1 MKTQHSTESV
11 MHLHGPEPLRKH
23 GMWQPFRV
31 GILALGLASS
41 LLAGC
46 TAKPQVQA
54 TQSET
59 ERQLVLAHAEDTT
72 SIALATLYQQ
82 MLASVGV
89 KAKLGEASANPV
101 AEVLAGKADIVVAG
115 STNILAELRKTPEN
129 ALSAASASPTPDA
142 SGNSKNSATQTTL
155 SADQTMTELGTLNLG
170 EYALLDSTEAHRNG
184 ILVTTASTSA
194 AKNLNNLAQLP
205 EHCAELEFG
214 VPQALM
220 PSLANEL
227 ENSYA
232 CVPARLVPVVAKDKS
247 PVQDLITNHVQ
258 VLGTTDD
265 TAAIIDNGLVR
276 LQDSEKLF
284 GPQTLL
290 PLITTNELGQ
300 DAIDA
305 INKLSHALKQEDLIA
320 LNRAVTGR
328 DSLPAESVAA
338 DWLLERN
345 LVTK

>member
-1 MKTQHSTESV
+1 M
-11 MHLHGPEPLRKH
+11 RI
-23 GMWQPFRV
+23 
-31 GILALGLASS
+31 GIAALGLAT
-41 LLAGC
+41 LVLTGC

-59 ERQLVLAHAEDTT
+59 ERQLVLAHSQDAT
-72 SIALATLYQQ
+72 SVAVATLYQQ

-115 STNILAELRKTPEN
+115 STSLLTELRKAPQN
-129 ALSAASASPTPDA
+129 IQASPSASEAQDSAT
-142 SGNSKNSATQTTL
+142 SSKNAGTQGPLT
-155 SADQTMTELGTLNLG
+155 ADQTMTELNSLNLG
-170 EYALLDSTEAHRNG
+170 KFALLESTQAHRNG

-205 EHCAELEFG
+205 PNCPELEFG
-214 VPQALM
+214 VPETLL
-220 PSLANEL
+220 PDLLNEL
-227 ENSYA
+227 ETTYM
-232 CVPARLVPVVAKDKS
+232 CEPARIIPVVNTDKS
-247 PVQDLITNHVQ
+247 PVQDLITNRIQ
-258 VLGTTDD
+258 VLGTTDE
-265 TAAIIDNGLVR
+265 TAAIIDNGLVI

-284 GPQTLL
+284 DPQTLL

-305 INKLSHALKQEDLIA
+305 INKLSHELKQEDLIA

-328 DSLPAESVAA
+328 DALPAETVAT
-338 DWLLERN
+338 DWLLDRN
-345 LVTK
+345 LIKK